1 MASSS
6 TGNRPKRT
14 ITRVRTGCWTCRNR
28 RTKCDEEKPACR
40 NCTRVGLHC
49 AGYAIRLVFLND
61 AQTGGRRAEARA
73 ARRQLEA
80 SQLSSSPICESESIV
95 EIDASSG
102 SAAEP
107 QSRRALNNI
116 EVLSLSPVF
125 PGTPIS
131 PACDAGTPPRE
142 YTTPT
147 RHDTS
152 TDGQGLTRT
161 DPAAELDPDSP
172 AWFAQPSMSFSLNDP
187 RIDDNDLDVPP
198 SPWLHNH
205 FPPQLAPVFRDIWEG
220 VGYGNAA
227 LKYALL
233 ALSPLQDPRGRAEAD
248 KRRQLELYSLALKA
262 TAQDLPCAMSA
273 AQAAVLLAVLALF
286 LQIEIRIGPFIG
298 GYTHAK
304 QADRLVVEHMS
315 SLASWALGRRLLCEW
330 AAVKSWYSLQCG
342 AWTDAACL
350 VPWEVR
356 QPLLHIISSDG
367 DAHQSLLPL
376 LCEAQRVFMRI
387 LLARL
392 IGAGPAYPSY
402 ADWCRQLERLRP
414 GTAPLHGLYGS
425 GSGSSADSGSE
436 DGFLSRLAE
445 LQDEL
450 DCWHDRLPLDELP
463 VYGTTARSKNR
474 LSVEPLRFRSH
485 SAAANYLRYAVAQLL
500 CSRSNLDA
508 CTGGCLS
515 RRNMSRL
522 DPESIHSPGSAL
534 DVNQQS
540 DPDPWALLVFQIIAG
555 MDPQDFFDEDT
566 SRIGPMWVVSRLL
579 LLCSR
584 DADLLDA
591 VAGLLP
597 RLEGIGA
604 RLGSI
609 YPSWMLKRL
618 VTCVQAE
625 RARNRVVLYIHP
637 EFGPAEE
644 WVTFYT
650 APVAFRA
657 LLVGRLID
665 TGAAFYEIVN
675 IM

>member
-6 TGNRPKRT
+6 MGNRPKRA
-14 ITRVRTGCWTCRNR
+14 ITRTRTGCWTCRNR

-40 NCTRVGLHC
+40 SCTRLGLHC

-61 AQTGGRRAEARA
+61 AQAVGRRTETRT

-80 SQLSSSPICESESIV
+80 SQLSSSPIRESESIV
-95 EIDASSG
+95 AIETSS
-102 SAAEP
+102 SNTAEP
-107 QSRRALNNI
+107 QPRLALNNI
-116 EVLSLSPVF
+116 EAPSLLPVF
-125 PGTPIS
+125 PGTPVS
-131 PACDAGTPPRE
+131 PAREAETPPGE
-142 YTTPT
+142 FTTPT
-147 RHDTS
+147 RHGASLD
-152 TDGQGLTRT
+152 DQEMTRT
-161 DPAAELDPDSP
+161 DAAAELMPDSP
-172 AWFAQPSMSFSLNDP
+172 AWFTQPLLSFSPVDP
-187 RIDDNDLDVPP
+187 RIDDNDLDLPP

-233 ALSPLQDPRGRAEAD
+233 ALSPLQDSRGRAEVD
-248 KRRQLELYSLALKA
+248 KRRQLELYSLALQA
-262 TAQDLPCAMSA
+262 TAQDLPCATSA
-273 AQAAVLLAVLALF
+273 ARAAVMLAVLALF
-286 LQIEIRIGPFIG
+286 LQIEIRIGSFIG

-304 QADRLVVEHMS
+304 QADRLVVEHIS

-356 QPLLHIISSDG
+356 QPLLHIISSGG

-376 LCEAQRVFMRI
+376 LCEAQRVFMRL

-392 IGAGPAYPSY
+392 VGPSPAYPSY

-414 GTAPLHGLYGS
+414 DTAPRHGLYGT
-425 GSGSSADSGSE
+425 GTGTGSGSE
-436 DGFLSRLAE
+436 DSFLARLAE
-445 LQDEL
+445 VQDEL
-450 DCWHDRLPLDELP
+450 DCWHDRLALDELP
-463 VYGTTARSKNR
+463 VYGTTARSKSR
-474 LSVEPLRFRSH
+474 LDVEPLRFRSH
-485 SAAANYLRYAVAQLL
+485 GAAANYLRYAVAQLL

-508 CTGGCLS
+508 CTGGSLA
-515 RRNMSRL
+515 RENN
-522 DPESIHSPGSAL
+522 SPNTGIDAS
-534 DVNQQS
+534 QQS
-540 DPDPWALLVFQIIAG
+540 DPDPWAILVFQIIAG

-597 RLEGIGA
+597 RLKDIGT

-609 YPSWMLKRL
+609 YPSWLLKRL
-618 VTCVQAE
+618 VACVQAE

-665 TGAAFYEIVN
+665 TGTAFYEIVN

>member
-1 MASSS
+1 M
-6 TGNRPKRT
+6 GNRPRRA
-14 ITRVRTGCWTCRNR
+14 ITRSRTGCWTCRNR
-28 RTKCDEEKPACR
+28 HTKCDEEKPACR
-40 NCTRVGLHC
+40 SCTRLGLHC
-49 AGYAIRLVFLND
+49 AGYAIRLIFLND
-61 AQTGGRRAEARA
+61 AQA
-73 ARRQLEA
+73 
-80 SQLSSSPICESESIV
+80 LSSSPIRESESIV
-95 EIDASSG
+95 AIETSS
-102 SAAEP
+102 SNTAEP
-107 QSRRALNNI
+107 QPRRAPDDI
-116 EVLSLSPVF
+116 EAPSLLSVF

-131 PACDAGTPPRE
+131 PACEIETPPGE
-142 YTTPT
+142 FTTST
-147 RHDTS
+147 RHGASPD
-152 TDGQGLTRT
+152 DQGVTRT
-161 DPAAELDPDSP
+161 DAAAELIPDSP
-172 AWFAQPSMSFSLNDP
+172 AWFAQPPLSFSPIDP

-233 ALSPLQDPRGRAEAD
+233 ALSPLQDPRGRAEVD
-248 KRRQLELYSLALKA
+248 KRRQLELYSLALQA
-262 TAQDLPCAMSA
+262 TAHDLPCAISA
-273 AQAAVLLAVLALF
+273 AQAAVMRAVLALF
-286 LQIEIRIGPFIG
+286 LQIEIRIGSFIG

-315 SLASWALGRRLLCEW
+315 GLASWVLGRRLLCEW

-342 AWTDAACL
+342 AWTDTACL

-356 QPLLHIISSDG
+356 QPLLLIISSDG

-392 IGAGPAYPSY
+392 VGPGPAYPSY
-402 ADWCRQLERLRP
+402 GDWCRQLERLRP
-414 GTAPLHGLYGS
+414 DTAPRHGLYGS
-425 GSGSSADSGSE
+425 GTGAGSGSE
-436 DGFLSRLAE
+436 DSFLARLAE

-450 DCWHDRLPLDELP
+450 DCWHDRLALDELP
-463 VYGTTARSKNR
+463 VYGTTARSKTR

-485 SAAANYLRYAVAQLL
+485 CSAANYLRYAVAQLL
-500 CSRSNLDA
+500 CSRSNIDA
-508 CTGGCLS
+508 YTGGSLT
-515 RRNMSRL
+515 RGNMSRPAA
-522 DPESIHSPGSAL
+522 DNIHSPSSGTDA
-534 DVNQQS
+534 NQQS
-540 DPDPWALLVFQIIAG
+540 DPDSWAILVFQIIAG

-597 RLEGIGA
+597 RLEGIGT

-609 YPSWMLKRL
+609 YPSWLLKRL
-618 VTCVQAE
+618 VACVQAE
-625 RARNRVVLYIHP
+625 RTRNRVVLYIHP

>member
-6 TGNRPKRT
+6 MGNRPRRA
-14 ITRVRTGCWTCRNR
+14 ITRSRTGCWTCRNR

-40 NCTRVGLHC
+40 SCTRLGLHC

-61 AQTGGRRAEARA
+61 AQVVGRRAETRA
-73 ARRQLEA
+73 ARRQLET
-80 SQLSSSPICESESIV
+80 SQLSSSPICESESII
-95 EIDASSG
+95 EIETSG
-102 SAAEP
+102 SSTAEP
-107 QSRRALNNI
+107 QPRRAISNI
-116 EVLSLSPVF
+116 DVPSLLPVF
-125 PGTPIS
+125 PGTPTS
-131 PACDAGTPPRE
+131 PACEVETPPGE
-142 YTTPT
+142 FTTPT
-147 RHDTS
+147 RHGASPD
-152 TDGQGLTRT
+152 DQGVART
-161 DPAAELDPDSP
+161 DPSAELVLDSP
-172 AWFAQPSMSFSLNDP
+172 AWFAQPPLSFSPVDP

-233 ALSPLQDPRGRAEAD
+233 ALSPLQDPRGRAEVD
-248 KRRQLELYSLALKA
+248 KRRQLELYSLALQA
-262 TAQDLPCAMSA
+262 TAHDLPCATSA
-273 AQAAVLLAVLALF
+273 AKAAVMLAVLALF
-286 LQIEIRIGPFIG
+286 LQIEIRIGSFIG

-315 SLASWALGRRLLCEW
+315 GLASWALGRRLLCEW

-376 LCEAQRVFMRI
+376 LCEAQRVFMRL

-392 IGAGPAYPSY
+392 VGPGPAYPSY

-414 GTAPLHGLYGS
+414 DTAPRHGLYGT
-425 GSGSSADSGSE
+425 GTGAGSGSE
-436 DGFLSRLAE
+436 DSFLARLAE
-445 LQDEL
+445 VQDEL
-450 DCWHDRLPLDELP
+450 DCWHDRLALDELP
-463 VYGTTARSKNR
+463 VYGTTARSKSR
-474 LSVEPLRFRSH
+474 LDVEPLRFRSH
-485 SAAANYLRYAVAQLL
+485 GAAANYLRYAVAQLL

-508 CTGGCLS
+508 CTGGS
-515 RRNMSRL
+515 FARGNMSRPAA
-522 DPESIHSPGSAL
+522 DNVHSPSYGI
-534 DVNQQS
+534 DVNHQQS
-540 DPDPWALLVFQIIAG
+540 DPDPWAILVLQIIAG
-555 MDPQDFFDEDT
+555 MDPQDFFDEDS

-597 RLEGIGA
+597 RLEGIGT

-609 YPSWMLKRL
+609 YPSWLLKRL
-618 VTCVQAE
+618 VACVQAE
-625 RARNRVVLYIHP
+625 RTRNRVVLYIHP